1 MTHIPGHFQAQ
12 RQPVNR
18 LGGPRPGQPQGIN
31 TPIGSSSLDVG
42 GRTLQSFNRQ
52 QQVQPQPIGQPV
64 PLGQPQAPQFG
75 QIGSE
80 AALQA
85 GLGGALGALNQFG
98 QAGLQS
104 LGGGQTQANQLLGQA
119 RGDITGALG
128 QARGD
133 IVGGFGQAQNLL
145 GGAQQ
150 QGLGAIQGAVGQG
163 VQGLQGFQQPGQQAF
178 NLLGAQSGALGQQ
191 AQQQAFQNFQES
203 PGTAFLREQGLR
215 QLGSGAAAQGGGTRG
230 GDFSRD
236 LSRFNQGLA
245 LQDLTRQ
252 QGVLQGLG
260 GQGLQAAGQIGQLR
274 GQQAG
279 LESNL
284 IGNLAQTGAGLFGQQ
299 AGQLGQLGQ
308 FGAGQLSNL
317 GQVGAGQAFNFGQAG
332 ANLLQNQGI
341 NRANLFRGTAGDVS
355 RGRLETGRGIAGAI
369 GAGAGD
375 VSRLQQTGGAGLS
388 DILGGATGA
397 AANLQADF
405 GNLSA
410 ADQQFL
416 LNSLVNL
423 GVGQGSQLAGQ
434 PSPAQFLTGQGI
446 LPQLGSLAGGIG
458 GLLTGLN
465 T

>member
-1 MTHIPGHFQAQ
+1 MAHLPGHFQ
-12 RQPVNR
+12 RPPVNQ
-18 LGGPRPGQPQGIN
+18 LGGPRPGQ
-31 TPIGSSSLDVG
+31 
-42 GRTLQSFNRQ
+42 
-52 QQVQPQPIGQPV
+52 VQPQPFGQPV
-64 PLGQPQAPQFG
+64 PLNQPQAPQFG

-85 GLGGALGALNQFG
+85 GLQGSLGALNQFG

-104 LGGGQTQANQLLGQA
+104 LAGGQTQANQLLGQA
-119 RGDITGALG
+119 RGDITGA
-128 QARGD
+128 
-133 IVGGFGQAQNLL
+133 FGQAQNLL

-150 QGLGAIQGAVGQG
+150 QGLGAIQSAVGQG
-163 VQGLQGFQQPGQQAF
+163 VQGLQGFQQPGQQSF
-178 NLLGAQSGALGQQ
+178 DLLAAQSGALGPEAQ
-191 AQQQAFQNFQES
+191 AQAFQQFQES

-279 LESNL
+279 LESGL
-284 IGNLAQTGAGLFGQQ
+284 IGNLGQAGAGLFGQQ
-299 AGQLGQLGQ
+299 AGQLGNLGQ
-308 FGAGQLSNL
+308 F
-317 GQVGAGQAFNFGQAG
+317 GAGQAFNFGQAG
-332 ANLLQNQGI
+332 AGLLTNLGINQANLLTG
-341 NRANLFRGTAGDVS
+341 AGRDVS
-355 RGRLETGRGIAGAI
+355 QGRLQTGQGIAGAI

-375 VSRLQQTGGAGLS
+375 VSRLQETGGAGLS

-446 LPQLGSLAGGIG
+446 LPGLGALAGGVG

-465 T
+465 A